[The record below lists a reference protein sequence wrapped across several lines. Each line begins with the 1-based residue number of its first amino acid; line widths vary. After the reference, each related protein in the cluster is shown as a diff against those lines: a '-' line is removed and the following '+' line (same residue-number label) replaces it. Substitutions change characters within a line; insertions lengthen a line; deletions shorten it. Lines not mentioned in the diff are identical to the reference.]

1 MLPVFENRCLQRILP
16 RYENIHCMESRSVQE
31 YLMQGILE
39 HSLQIHFPCE
49 CKVSILLL
57 ERKCEEGL
65 KDDTN
70 VQEKISVKEE
80 QRRER
85 RAPEKRR
92 DSISAQ
98 LLLELLFSERD
109 RNNQFEIRM
118 HSSRMRTVRN
128 SSHLLG
134 GGVCLVPG
142 AGIPTCTEAD
152 PPVNRMTDR
161 QV

>member
-1 MLPVFENRCLQRILP
+1 M
-16 RYENIHCMESRSVQE
+16 
-31 YLMQGILE
+31 
-39 HSLQIHFPCE
+39 
-49 CKVSILLL
+49 
-57 ERKCEEGL
+57 
-65 KDDTN
+65 
-70 VQEKISVKEE
+70 KEE

-128 SSHLLG
+128 SSHLLEG
-134 GGVCLVPG
+134 GGRVPG
-142 AGIPTCTEAD
+142 PGGWYPNMHRGR
-152 PPVNRMTDR
+152 PPCEQND
-161 QV
+161 